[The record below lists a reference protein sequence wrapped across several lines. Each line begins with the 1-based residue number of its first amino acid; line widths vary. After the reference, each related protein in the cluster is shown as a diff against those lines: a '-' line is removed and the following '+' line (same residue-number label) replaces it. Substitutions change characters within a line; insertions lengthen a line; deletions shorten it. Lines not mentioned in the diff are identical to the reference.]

1 MKEFKRQYPLFSL
14 CGLNCGLCPM
24 NLNGYCPGC
33 GGGKGNQ
40 PCAIARCSLDRGGIE
55 FCCDCIE
62 YPCAR
67 YQAMTEYDSFISH
80 RHMAHDL
87 ARLQQIG
94 LDAYRAELEEKI
106 KILHT
111 LLDGYNDGR
120 RKTFYCTAVAL
131 LDLDAI
137 RDVMDGLAQ
146 QENDE
151 MAAKQKAAC
160 AVRLF
165 EQVANQRKNVLK
177 LCKKPK
183 ITAGAAE

>member
-1 MKEFKRQYPLFSL
+1 MH
-14 CGLNCGLCPM
+14 
-24 NLNGYCPGC
+24 LNGCCPGC

-120 RKTFYCTAVAL
+120 RKPFIVQPSHCWIWMPFA
-131 LDLDAI
+131 
-137 RDVMDGLAQ
+137 M
-146 QENDE
+146 
-151 MAAKQKAAC
+151 
-160 AVRLF
+160 
-165 EQVANQRKNVLK
+165 
-177 LCKKPK
+177 
-183 ITAGAAE
+183 

>member
-137 RDVMDGLAQ
+137 RDVMDGLEQ
-146 QENDE
+146 QDNDE

-165 EQVANQRKNVLK
+165 EQAANQRKNVLK

-183 ITAGAAE
+183 KTAGAAE

>member
-1 MKEFKRQYPLFSL
+1 
-14 CGLNCGLCPM
+14 
-24 NLNGYCPGC
+24 
-33 GGGKGNQ
+33 
-40 PCAIARCSLDRGGIE
+40 
-55 FCCDCIE
+55 
-62 YPCAR
+62 
-67 YQAMTEYDSFISH
+67 MTEYDSFISH

-131 LDLDAI
+131 LDLD
-137 RDVMDGLAQ
+137 VMDGLAQ

-151 MAAKQKAAC
+151 MEVREKAVYAA
-160 AVRLF
+160 RLF
-165 EQVANQRKNVLK
+165 EQVAKQRKIVLK

-183 ITAGAAE
+183 KTAGAAE

>member
-1 MKEFKRQYPLFSL
+1 
-14 CGLNCGLCPM
+14 
-24 NLNGYCPGC
+24 
-33 GGGKGNQ
+33 
-40 PCAIARCSLDRGGIE
+40 
-55 FCCDCIE
+55 
-62 YPCAR
+62 
-67 YQAMTEYDSFISH
+67 MTEYDSFISH

-120 RKTFYCTAVAL
+120 RKTFYCIAVAL

-151 MAAKQKAAC
+151 MEVREKAVYAA
-160 AVRLF
+160 RLF
-165 EQVANQRKNVLK
+165 ELVAKQRKIVLK

-183 ITAGAAE
+183 KTAGAAD

>member
-1 MKEFKRQYPLFSL
+1 MKEFERRYPLFSL

-24 NLNGYCPGC
+24 HLNGYCPGC

-40 PCAIARCSLDRGGIE
+40 SCAIARCSLGRGGIE

-62 YPCAR
+62 YPCAQ
-67 YQAMTEYDSFISH
+67 YQAMTEYDSFLSH

-120 RKTFYCTAVAL
+120 RKTFFCTAVAL
-131 LDLDAI
+131 LDLDVI
-137 RDVMDGLAQ
+137 RDVMDQLTQ

-151 MAAKQKAAC
+151 MVAREKAAC
-160 AVRLF
+160 AARLF
-165 EQVANQRKNVLK
+165 EEAAKQRKIVLK

-183 ITAGAAE
+183 KTAGAAR